1 VTDPTDD
8 AERIAALLDG
18 RLGARERAEVL
29 ARLGESDAAFE
40 AFVDA
45 AAVLRESPEES
56 VRPLTRP
63 QRWRRPAL
71 ALAAALILG
80 AIIVPFVR
88 SRSVSS
94 EGGDPQQFVAL
105 LSPGGLPSDL
115 DATPWSTTRGDAEP
129 LTDAARATRIGA
141 RLTDLTVAV
150 QSGDTAA
157 PQIARTVAAL
167 LGPIPASAPASSI
180 FRSIA
185 NPNATKQDR
194 ERLLSQG
201 TAAATSLVGSQPV
214 SKGAWLEAA
223 RIAASRHD
231 AAFFNSAR
239 SRAMMATEP
248 ALQTIR
254 VGSGTDWVRF
264 ESDPSRLL
272 ATVSS

>member
-1 VTDPTDD
+1 MTDPTDD

-18 RLGARERAEVL
+18 RLDARQRAEIL
-29 ARLGESDAAFE
+29 ARLGESDVAFE
-40 AFVDA
+40 AFMDA
-45 AAVLRESPEES
+45 AAVLREAPEES
-56 VRPLTRP
+56 VRPLAHP

-88 SRSVSS
+88 SRSGSAD
-94 EGGDPQQFVAL
+94 GGDPQQFVAL

-115 DATPWSTTRGDAEP
+115 DATPWTTTRGGAER

-150 QSGDTAA
+150 QSGDTVA
-157 PQIARTVAAL
+157 PQIALTVAAL
-167 LGPIPASAPASSI
+167 LDPIPASTPASSI

-185 NPNATKQDR
+185 NPRTSNQDR
-194 ERLLSQG
+194 DRLLTHG
-201 TAAATSLVGSQPV
+201 IAAATSLAGNQAA

-231 AAFFNSAR
+231 TAFFNSAR
-239 SRAMMATEP
+239 SRAMMAIEP
-248 ALQTIR
+248 TLRTIR
-254 VGSGTDWVRF
+254 VGSDDWVGV
-264 ESDPSRLL
+264 EHDLSTLL
-272 ATVSS
+272 GALGS